1 MKALLSVYDKSG
13 IEELAKTLSDNG
25 FDLVSTGGT
34 YNQISNNKHFLNI
47 KVSQVSDITK
57 FPEILNGRV
66 KTLHPKIHG
75 GILARRELDSHQKE
89 ISKHDIELIDM
100 VVVNLYP
107 FLQIVSD
114 PNVTFE
120 DAIENI
126 DIGGPTM
133 IRAAAKNYKNVL
145 VIVDPLDYDWVKGK
159 IINHIEFS
167 DSERKNL
174 ARKAFSHVAF
184 YDSVISNWLNDNSFL
199 DSEEFTASFKK
210 LETLRYGENPHQEAG
225 IYVDSLGTGG
235 VAKAEQL
242 HGLPMSYTN
251 YLDSDGAWS
260 AVTDFDESA
269 CVVVKHTNPCGIALN
284 EDQVIAYQNA
294 FDGDSVSAY
303 GGIVAFNRTLTVLT
317 AEAMKG
323 VLFDII
329 IAPNFEKEAL
339 AILKNRKRTRILQA
353 ESPSGNKSEI
363 ILKSISGGALIQT
376 ADRIN
381 ENYSDWKVVT
391 KRQPTQEEWEDLYFS
406 WRCCKHIKSNTIV
419 LAKNNTLV
427 GMGAG
432 QPNRVVSIH
441 LALRIAGN
449 KAKHASLASDAFM
462 PFADNIEMAAKGGI
476 LSVVQPGGSIR
487 DQDVIDAAN
496 KFNMAMVFTGIRH
509 FNH

>member
-1 MKALLSVYDKSG
+1 MRALLSVYDKSG

-25 FDLVSTGGT
+25 FDLISTGGT
-34 YNQISNNKHFLNI
+34 YNQIINNKHFLNI

-75 GILARRELDSHQKE
+75 GILARRELDSHQEE
-89 ISKHDIELIDM
+89 INKHDIDLIDM

-145 VIVDPLDYDWVKGK
+145 VVVDPLDYDWVKEK
-159 IINHIEFS
+159 IIAHIEFS

-260 AVTDFDESA
+260 TVTGFDESA

-284 EDQVIAYQNA
+284 EDQVIAYKNA

-303 GGIVAFNRTLTVLT
+303 GGIVAFNRTITALT

-323 VLFDII
+323 VFFDII
-329 IAPNFEKEAL
+329 IPPDYEKEAL
-339 AILKNRKRTRILQA
+339 DIFKNRKRTRILQA
-353 ESPSGNKSEI
+353 ESPSGNKLELT
-363 ILKSISGGALIQT
+363 LKSISGGVLIQT
-376 ADRIN
+376 SDSIN

-391 KRQPTQEEWEDLYFS
+391 KRQPTKKEWEDLYFS

-432 QPNRVVSIH
+432 QPNRIVSIH

-496 KFNMAMVFTGIRH
+496 KFNMTMVFTGIRH